1 MDLNLILLIFL
12 LVLCLV
18 LVLTNFR
25 TYRKNNQLRWEAEKK
40 SSEIESVQNEVQ
52 QKEKEL
58 LELSRLAQKQDE
70 ELRSIREEKSETQ
83 AQLAAQHSAR
93 SLLEEQLSELKQKN
107 LRLEDQ
113 NERLDRQN
121 SIYQTKL
128 QNYEEKLTHQ
138 KKEVD
143 EMGQHLK
150 KEFRLLADE
159 ITKQNSRDFNEQSG
173 KRLNELLNPFKEKLE
188 GLRKKVEETH
198 TVDKAERLS
207 LKSEIERLS
216 KMNERLST
224 EADELVKALKGSSK
238 TQGNWG
244 EMILETIL
252 QHSGLEENVHY
263 FREETLRDHQG
274 QTLTNE
280 HGQKMRPDVLIK
292 YPDGRTII
300 LDSKVSLNAYV
311 RFSEAADQEVQE
323 KELKAHVDAI
333 KNHIKQLSAKNYEDY
348 AAAPD
353 FVMMF
358 IPIEPAFHFALQFDK
373 ELWNFAWEKQI
384 ILMSPTNLIAA
395 LRLVSEIWKRDK
407 QNTNAIDIADRAG
420 SLYDKFVGVYESMEQ
435 IGKYIDQARGAY
447 DQAQSRLKDGRGSVL
462 RQVEQLKELGA
473 KAKKSLPENTES

>member
-1 MDLNLILLIFL
+1 MDILSIGLIITSILCVILF
-12 LVLCLV
+12 VLF
-18 LVLTNFR
+18 FR
-25 TYRKNNQLRWEAEKK
+25 SGRAINQLKVDLEKK
-40 SSEIESVQNEVQ
+40 VSETQLHNEKIS
-52 QKEKEL
+52 QKEKEI
-58 LELSRLAQKQDE
+58 LELTRLAEQYNKE
-70 ELRSIREEKSETQ
+70 FRSVQEEKTEAK
-83 AQLAAQHSAR
+83 AQLAAQNAAR
-93 SLLEEQLSELKQKN
+93 ALLEEQLTEFKQKN
-107 LRLEDQ
+107 EQLESRNDRLE
-113 NERLDRQN
+113 RQN
-121 SIYQTKL
+121 SIQQTHL
-128 QNYEEKLTHQ
+128 SNLEEKLNHQ
-138 KKEVD
+138 KKEVK
-143 EMGQHLK
+143 EMGEHLK
-150 KEFRLLADE
+150 KEFRLLADD
-159 ITKQNSRDFNEQSG
+159 ITKQNSKDFNEQSG
-173 KRLNELLNPFKEKLE
+173 KRLNELLDPFKEKLE

-358 IPIEPAFHFALQFDK
+358 IPIEPAFHFALQYDK